1 MRRDRDPWLKRWLPL
16 LAERG
21 AGAPVLELGCG
32 AGRDT
37 VVLAAAGLAV
47 LGLDASASAL
57 RRARA
62 RIPGARFLRR
72 DLRAPLPVA
81 RGGTGAIVASLCL
94 HYFPWRETEAVA
106 ARLRRALRPGGVLLC
121 RLNSTRD
128 FHHGATGHPRIGRH
142 YFRVDGERKRFF
154 DRADVRRLFAR
165 GWRFLSL
172 EELVIRRY
180 EKPKAVWE
188 VVLERAPV
196 LTSARRRRKP

>member
-1 MRRDRDPWLKRWLPL
+1 MSRDCDPWLQRWLPL
-16 LAERG
+16 LAARG
-21 AGAPVLELGCG
+21 GGAPVLELGCG

-37 VVLAAAGLAV
+37 AALAAAGLAV
-47 LGLDASASAL
+47 FGLDTSAPAL

-62 RIPGARFLRR
+62 RLPGVRFLRR

-81 RGGTGAIVASLCL
+81 PGGTGAIVASLCL
-94 HYFPWRETEAVA
+94 HYFPWRETAAVA

-121 RLNSTRD
+121 RLNSIRD
-128 FHHGATGHPRIGRH
+128 FHHGARGHPRIGRR

-165 GWRFLSL
+165 GWRVLSL
-172 EELVIRRY
+172 EERVIRRY
-180 EKPKAVWE
+180 EKPKVVWE

-196 LTSARRRRKP
+196 LTSARRRRRS